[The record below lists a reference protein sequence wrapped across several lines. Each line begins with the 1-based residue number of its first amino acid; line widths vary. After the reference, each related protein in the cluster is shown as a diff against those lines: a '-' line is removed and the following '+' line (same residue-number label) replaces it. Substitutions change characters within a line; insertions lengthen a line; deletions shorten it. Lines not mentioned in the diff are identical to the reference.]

1 MVVTRC
7 CELMVAARGEAACV
21 LEGVEKAEAE
31 GINIGNDAI
40 AEIN

>member
-1 MVVTRC
+1 MVVTR

-31 GINIGNDAI
+31 GINIGNGAI